1 MIDWLSKRLDQSFS
15 HQNLWTIIY
24 QDEHIVVV
32 DKPSGFLSVP
42 GRGIEKIDSVAH
54 QISTNIPGC
63 IDQPAVHR
71 LDMDTSG
78 ILVLALTKDAHRNL
92 GQCDRY
98 GRVEAAA

>member
-1 MIDWLSKRLDQSFS
+1 MTL
-15 HQNLWTIIY
+15 IY

-78 ILVLALTKDAHRNL
+78 LLVLALTNAAHRNL
-92 GQCDRY
+92 SKPFHDRLPDT
-98 GRVEAAA
+98 EAIPHIVGPPPEES

>member
-1 MIDWLSKRLDQSFS
+1 M
-15 HQNLWTIIY
+15 TIIY

-54 QISTNIPGC
+54 RISTIIPGC

-78 ILVLALTKDAHRNL
+78 LLVLALTKEAHRNPAVRS
-92 GQCDRY
+92 GADTATSSTSRIRNRAVQ
-98 GRVEAAA
+98 